1 MDAAAPPQQPMA
13 GDAPAQPHLPDQ
25 VAADVMALTAHI
37 EAASRRGAEAVIAQ
51 LASERRLLLER
62 LERLERD
69 EAAASSNNNN
79 NNSAAAP
86 RRAPP
91 PPPQRR

>member
-25 VAADVMALTAHI
+25 VAADVEELTERI
-37 EAASRRGAEAVIAQ
+37 EAASRRGAEAAIAQ

-62 LERLERD
+62 LERLETGG
-69 EAAASSNNNN
+69 SNNNNN
-79 NNSAAAP
+79 NNSAAAL

-91 PPPQRR
+91 PPPPARR

>member
-1 MDAAAPPQQPMA
+1 MA

-25 VAADVMALTAHI
+25 VAADDMALTAHI
-37 EAASRRGAEAVIAQ
+37 EAASRRGAEAAIAQ
-51 LASERRLLLER
+51 LASEHRLLLER

-79 NNSAAAP
+79 NNNNSFAAP